1 MPLSQH
7 PSQGGDGDNDAIVP
21 LISNLPPGNRK
32 SNRKDVNDM
41 SAYETILLAAPE
53 TGIAQITM
61 NHPASLNALS
71 GQTVEELARAIDELE
86 KDDAVRVVVMTG
98 AGKAFV
104 AGADIAYM
112 SKLTAEEARV
122 FSLDTDAVYEKIR
135 TSKKIYIAAV
145 NGFALGGGCEL
156 ALACDLCLASEYAKF
171 GLPEVGL
178 GILPGGGGT
187 QRLPLRV
194 GAQRAKEL
202 ILTGDHIR
210 ADEAREIGLALKVYA
225 AEELLPGAYDLAR
238 RILKNSPLA
247 VKYAKECIQCSEK
260 ETLLPGIEYEN
271 ALFGLCFAAPDQ
283 REGMAAFLEKRKPDF
298 RRTF

>member
-1 MPLSQH
+1 MLGIPE
-7 PSQGGDGDNDAIVP
+7 DGV
-21 LISNLPPGNRK
+21 
-32 SNRKDVNDM
+32 
-41 SAYETILLAAPE
+41 
-53 TGIAQITM
+53 AQITM

-71 GQTVEELARAIDELE
+71 GQTIEELAQAIDELE
-86 KDDAVRVVVMTG
+86 QNNAVRVVVITG

-112 SKLTAEEARV
+112 SKLTAEEARI

-135 TSKKIYIAAV
+135 TSKKVYIAAV

-156 ALACDLCLASEYAKF
+156 ALACDLCVASEYAKF

-194 GAQRAKEL
+194 GTQRAKEL

-210 ADEAREIGLALKVYA
+210 ADEAKEIGLTLKVVS
-225 AEELLPGAYDLAR
+225 AEALLSEVYELAR
-238 RILKNSPLA
+238 RILKNSTLA

-260 ETLLPGIEYEN
+260 TNLLPGIEYEN

-283 REGMAAFLEKRKPDF
+283 REGMNAFLEKRKPNF
-298 RRTF
+298 CQSF

>member
-1 MPLSQH
+1 M
-7 PSQGGDGDNDAIVP
+7 
-21 LISNLPPGNRK
+21 K
-32 SNRKDVNDM
+32 
-41 SAYETILLAAPE
+41 AYETIILTSPE
-53 TGIAQITM
+53 AGIAQITM
-61 NHPASLNALS
+61 NRPASLNALS
-71 GQTVEELARAIDELE
+71 GETIEELMQAINELE
-86 KDDAVRVVVMTG
+86 HDNSVRVVVMTG
-98 AGKAFV
+98 TGKAFV

-112 SKLTAEEARV
+112 SNLTAEDARI
-122 FSLDTDAVYEKIR
+122 FSLDTDMVYEKIR
-135 TSKKIYIAAV
+135 TSKKVYIAAV

-156 ALACDLCLASEYAKF
+156 ALACDLCIASEYAKF

-194 GAQRAKEL
+194 GTQQAKEL

-210 ADEAREIGLALKVYA
+210 ASQAKEIGLVLNVFS
-225 AEELLPGAYDLAR
+225 AETLLSEAYNLAR

-260 ETLLPGIEYEN
+260 ELLLPGIEYEN

-283 REGMAAFLEKRKPDF
+283 KEGMAAFLEKRKPNF
-298 RRTF
+298 QQAF